1 MRSMLL
7 RACLE
12 ETHCSHGRCEDD
24 GGLLVEATAHLKD
37 RLMAN
42 YSPPSRKK
50 NYALSN
56 DKLARAVA
64 ALGQALKDSKN
75 RAE

>member
-1 MRSMLL
+1 MLVL
-7 RACLE
+7 KKHIVVTAGAK
-12 ETHCSHGRCEDD
+12 TM
-24 GGLLVEATAHLKD
+24 GGLLVVATANLKD
-37 RLMAN
+37 RFMAN

-50 NYALSN
+50 NDALSN